1 MKEDGWIRIVT
12 ERWVYMLM
20 DAEIFEALNTTRRI
34 QRLSDVKEL
43 LREREALEATT
54 GRMEKLWSVNAA
66 ECKCR

>member
-34 QRLSDVKEL
+34 
-43 LREREALEATT
+43 
-54 GRMEKLWSVNAA
+54 
-66 ECKCR
+66 